1 MLKRLLKDHRGPA
14 LIWFLIFL
22 PVLMLVMAYLADY
35 TQATTESDI
44 DVQRALEMAVRAAA
58 MQVTT
63 DSQAAGHPRI
73 NIVAA
78 NIAFRRELASNLG
91 LDANTLEPLKG
102 SAMKTRPDYVLV
114 VYNGDDAY
122 AAGGALAAYKYVF
135 SGGGLAGGAVAAV
148 GFPYTFGMTSRDI
161 LPGGGGVVQT
171 TLDMPGVV
179 AIINT
184 SVTKILGKTSITPIR
199 WAAAKIVCPN
209 GGCKP

>member
-1 MLKRLLKDHRGPA
+1 MLKRLLKDQRGPA

-22 PVLMLVMAYLADY
+22 PVLMLGMAYLADY

-58 MQVTT
+58 MQVTP

-91 LDANTLEPLKG
+91 LDANTLAPLKG
-102 SAMKTRPDYVLV
+102 SAMKTRPDYTLV
-114 VYNGDDAY
+114 VYNGDDTY
-122 AAGGALAAYKYVF
+122 AAGGALEAYKYVF
-135 SGGGLAGGAVAAV
+135 SGGLTGGMMAAA
-148 GFPYTFGMTSRDI
+148 GFPYTFGITSSDV
-161 LPGGGGVVQT
+161 LPGGGGTLQT
-171 TLDMPGVV
+171 SLDMPGVV
-179 AIINT
+179 AVIST
-184 SVTKILGKTSITPIR
+184 SVTKILGKSSITPVR

-209 GGCKP
+209 GSCGP